1 MSDEIGKTMFPLCMA
16 RSRANQLYFFL
27 LLIVTGCVF
36 IFFDLFFLR
45 RVGIFTLIFAG
56 VTITQALRTYVFR
69 TVFTDDRIE
78 HTTMFGFWHGL
89 EYSKIMVSEDR
100 GEAITIIGE
109 DILGKGTRIRLQK
122 RDGNF
127 EEVLAFLRKKT
138 SSQQGEFVTR

>member
-1 MSDEIGKTMFPLCMA
+1 
-16 RSRANQLYFFL
+16 
-27 LLIVTGCVF
+27 
-36 IFFDLFFLR
+36 
-45 RVGIFTLIFAG
+45 
-56 VTITQALRTYVFR
+56 
-69 TVFTDDRIE
+69 
-78 HTTMFGFWHGL
+78 MFGFWHGL